1 MKTDETGHDTPAE
14 HASSEFSRR
23 GFLRSAAAV
32 AAAGAFAPTLAEASS
47 KKTFATWSR
56 QRSGPVVIASA
67 NGLATTEKAALL
79 IRDGADT
86 LDAVIA
92 GVNIVEEDPEDRSVG
107 YGGLPNEDGVVELD
121 SCVMHGP
128 TCRAGAVA
136 ALRNIKT
143 PSRVA
148 KTVMERTDHVMIV
161 GEGALRFARAHGFE
175 EVNLLTDETRKIWLK
190 WKETLSDRDDWLPP
204 PEVPDDDSQSN
215 ALAEVPFSYGT
226 INCCG
231 LDPNGDLSGVTT
243 TSGLSYKIPGR
254 VGDSPIIGAGLYVD
268 NKVGAAGS
276 TGRGEAVIKI
286 CGAHTVVEGMRHGMS
301 PVEACLGALRRIVE
315 TTTEKRLLR
324 DDGRPNFDVKFY
336 AVDKEGRF
344 GAAAIWSGAKCAV
357 YADGVNRLEEAAYLY
372 KRPEEEK

>member
-1 MKTDETGHDTPAE
+1 MSTMRTERGATVEPTDYDL
-14 HASSEFSRR
+14 SRR
-23 GFLRSAAAV
+23 NFLRSAVAA
-32 AAAGAFAPTLAEASS
+32 AAAGAVGPTLARASGDTDVAS
-47 KKTFATWSR
+47 WSR
-56 QRSGPVVIASA
+56 TRTGPVVIASA
-67 NGLATTEKAALL
+67 NGLAATDKAASI
-79 IRDGADT
+79 IRNGQDT

-92 GVNIVEEDPEDRSVG
+92 GVNIVEEDPDDHSVG

-175 EVNLLTDETRKIWLK
+175 EVNLLTDDARKIWLR
-190 WKETLSDRDDWLPP
+190 WKETLSDRDDWIPP
-204 PEVPDDDSQSN
+204 PDAPHDNEQSSV
-215 ALAEVPFSYGT
+215 LASFPFSYGT
-226 INCCG
+226 INCCA
-231 LDPNGDLSGVTT
+231 LSPSGDLSGVTT
-243 TSGLSYKIPGR
+243 TSGLSFKIPGR
-254 VGDSPIIGAGLYVD
+254 VGDSPIIGAGLFVD

-276 TGRGEAVIKI
+276 TGRGEAVIRI

-301 PVEACLGALRRIVE
+301 PVEACLAALKRIVE

-324 DDGRPNFDVKFY
+324 KDGRPNFDVKFY
-336 AVDKEGRF
+336 AVAKDGRY

-357 YADGVNRLEEAAYLY
+357 NADGSNRLEKCAYLY
-372 KRPEEEK
+372 KRPKEEE